1 MKEQIALIALSR
13 LKGVNNIVKKH
24 ITETV
29 ESVAA
34 FFGGGKPAV
43 FDNVAQIKA
52 ISFKDWGKIE
62 DDLARLDKLG
72 AGVVTIRDKEYPPL
86 LRNIPDPPI
95 VLYKK
100 GNLEIGT
107 NNLAV
112 VGSRKAT
119 FEGISLAEKIGETL
133 SSTGITVVS
142 GLARGIDAAAHRGA
156 LKEKGKTAAIL
167 GCGIDICYP
176 PENRQLF
183 NTIGEEGL
191 LLTEYAPGEKPLS
204 FHFPERNRIIAGL
217 SKSILVIEASR
228 KSGSLITARLG
239 LEYGREV
246 MAVPGSIFREEYRGA
261 NALIKQGA
269 KLVENINDI
278 LSTTLPDYKPEESKP
293 VSLSPDEEKIFS
305 YIDFEKVHIDVIIEK
320 SGMKAKEVMAIL
332 TKLEMKDVIL
342 ETPGAHYVR
351 RIDRHSFSMEKNNP
365 I

>member
-13 LKGVNNIVKKH
+13 LKGVNNILKKH
-24 ITETV
+24 IIDTV
-29 ESVAA
+29 DSVAA
-34 FFGGGKPAV
+34 FFEGKPAV
-43 FDNVAQIKA
+43 FDNVAQMQA
-52 ISFKDWGKIE
+52 PSFKDWGKIE
-62 DDLARLDKLG
+62 ADIARLDKLG
-72 AGVVTIRDKEYPPL
+72 AGVVTIRDKEYPSL

-100 GNLEIGT
+100 GNLGIGT

-119 FEGISLAEKIGETL
+119 FEGINLAEKIGRTL

-156 LKEKGKTAAIL
+156 LKEKGKTVAIL

-176 PENRQLF
+176 PENRRLF
-183 NTIGEEGL
+183 NIIGEEGL

-204 FHFPERNRIIAGL
+204 FHFPARNRIIAGL
-217 SKSILVIEASR
+217 SKSVLVVEASG

-278 LSTTLPDYKPEESKP
+278 LLTTFPDYKPEESKP
-293 VSLSPDEEKIFS
+293 VPLSPDEEKIFS
-305 YIDFEKVHIDVIIEK
+305 CIDSEKVHIDVIIEK

-342 ETPGAHYVR
+342 ETPGTYYIR
-351 RIDRHSFSMEKNNP
+351 K
-365 I
+365 